1 MKNLT
6 LQSRP
11 LDLTALHRLQAQ
23 GAPTLLAQLWA
34 ARGLSQLEDA
44 QPTLAQLL
52 PPNGLKDCGLAAA
65 LLADAIAAQDK
76 ICVVADY
83 DCDGAT
89 ACAVAVLGLQMLGAK
104 KVDFLVPNRFK
115 NGYGL
120 TPEVVAQAA
129 NHPRLG
135 QPDWLVTVDN
145 GIASVEGVA
154 AARALGIKVLVT
166 DHHLAGAVLPDAAA
180 IVNPNQAG
188 CTFASKH
195 LAGVGV
201 MFYVLL
207 ALRTELRQ
215 RGVLTLAT
223 QPKLDTLLDL
233 VAIGTVADVVR
244 LDANNRALVGAGL
257 ERIRKNALQGRLRP
271 GVLALFSVA
280 GKDATQASSADI
292 GFAIGPR
299 INAAGRLD
307 DMSLG
312 IECLLSTDAAAAQ
325 RLANELHSINLARR
339 EIESDMQSSA
349 VLLAERAMAQ
359 QAGELPTGLVLMQA
373 DWHQGV
379 VGLVASRVKEAYW
392 RPTIAFA
399 PNDDGTL
406 RGSGR
411 SIPGFHLRDALDLVS
426 KRQATLIQKFG
437 GHAMAAGLT
446 IAAQDLSA
454 FKVEFEAVCAEGLSP
469 ETLQRVLLTDAA
481 PRMADVSPASVAQ
494 LDAQVWG
501 QGFEPPVFE
510 STAIALEQRLLNGA
524 HLKLKL
530 DIAGTVLDAIWFGQT
545 QTLPSH
551 LRVAYKL
558 SLNHFRGNT
567 TVQALVEWAQA
578 V

>member
-1 MKNLT
+1 MKTLT
-6 LQSRP
+6 LQPRTV
-11 LDLTALHRLQAQ
+11 DAAALQSLQSQ
-23 GAPTLLAQLWA
+23 GAPALLAQLWA
-34 ARGLSQLEDA
+34 ARGLSQMAHA

-52 PPNGLKDCGLAAA
+52 PPSGLKHIDLAAS
-65 LLADAIAAQDK
+65 LLADAIAGQAK

-89 ACAVAVLGLQMLGAK
+89 ACAVAVLGLQMLGATH
-104 KVDFLVPNRFK
+104 VDFLVPNRFK
-115 NGYGL
+115 TGYGL

-129 NHPRLG
+129 SHPRLG
-135 QPDWLVTVDN
+135 KPDWLVTVDN
-145 GIASVEGVA
+145 GIASVDGVA
-154 AARALGIKVLVT
+154 AANALGIRVLVT

-180 IVNPNQAG
+180 IVNPNQPACG
-188 CTFASKH
+188 FASKH

-207 ALRTELRQ
+207 ALRAELRR
-215 RGVLTLAT
+215 RGAFTLAN

-257 ERIRKNALQGRLRP
+257 ERIRKGALNGSLRP
-271 GVLALFSVA
+271 GVQALFAIA
-280 GKDATQASSADI
+280 GKDAAQVSSADI

-312 IECLLSTDAAAAQ
+312 IECLLATDGATAQ
-325 RLANELHSINLARR
+325 HLAHELHSINLARR
-339 EIESDMQSSA
+339 EIEADMQSSA
-349 VLLAERAMAQ
+349 VLLAERAMTQ
-359 QAGELPTGLVLMQA
+359 QAGDLPTGLVLMQD

-392 RPTIAFA
+392 RPSIAFA

-411 SIPGFHLRDALDLVS
+411 SLPGFHLRDALDVVS
-426 KRQATLIQKFG
+426 KRHPALIQKFG

-446 IAAQDLSA
+446 IAADDFA
-454 FKVEFEAVCAEGLSP
+454 PFKAAFEAVCAEQLSQAV
-469 ETLQRVLLTDAA
+469 LQRVLLTDAA
-481 PRMADVSPASVAQ
+481 PRMADVTPASVAQ
-494 LDAQVWG
+494 LETQVWG
-501 QGFEPPVFE
+501 QGFEPPIFE

-545 QTLPSH
+545 QTLPTH

-567 TVQALVEWAQA
+567 TVQAMVEWAQA
-578 V
+578 A